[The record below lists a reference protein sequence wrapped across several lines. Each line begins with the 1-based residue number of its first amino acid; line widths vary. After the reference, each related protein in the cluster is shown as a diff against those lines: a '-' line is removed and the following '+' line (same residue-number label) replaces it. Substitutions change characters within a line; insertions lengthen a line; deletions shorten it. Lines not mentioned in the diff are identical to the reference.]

1 MAQES
6 SMNLASAAT
15 LVAIFGGSVFA
26 MRGAMQGS
34 GGDKPAPTVTIAN
47 SASEALTKLA
57 RSYYTVRDDPPKAKK
72 ALDKLIA
79 EVGKTAKA
87 QKVPDLLVALE
98 DWREILQAAL
108 VPEKPLVSIDAHEFK
123 EFSIP
128 CPLDSK
134 ADAKEMKP
142 AFDGLMRVLASVPA
156 DARKVKYPVIL
167 GLHPAEAETKSVANI
182 RKSKEIVDAT
192 RQWAAATYSKDVLAK
207 AIVVVPILDFVKRS
221 EDAVSFTRP
230 AWNSDDGKGYILNTL
245 NEFVRFALNYDAR
258 RIYLDGAGSGA
269 AVAADFCTLFPSLQ
283 TGAIVRGPLPTDE
296 KFVERFEN
304 TVGVPMLF
312 VGGEKKDDKV
322 VPFAKAIVD
331 KFTLADG
338 YKLTQKDALD
348 DATLLA
354 WLNDNPKTFAPKKVR
369 IRTDDLAYADCY
381 WIRAFE
387 VDMNLEKEAIVV
399 DAAIDRDKNEITV
412 VTSKK
417 VKSFEIFLND
427 EVLDLA
433 REVRILHRKMEESGE
448 AKECFHGMVKRVMEN
463 AVDSLVK
470 GYSANTGE
478 VYVASRLIEIR

>member
-1 MAQES
+1 
-6 SMNLASAAT
+6 MNLASAAT
-15 LVAIFGGSVFA
+15 LVAVLGGSVFA
-26 MRGAMQGS
+26 MRGAVQGS
-34 GGDKPAPTVTIAN
+34 SGDKPAPTVTIP
-47 SASEALTKLA
+47 SAASGAFEKLA
-57 RSYYTVRDDPPKAKK
+57 RSYYMVRDDPPKAKK
-72 ALDKLIA
+72 QLDKLIA
-79 EVGKTAKA
+79 EVNKTAKA
-87 QKVPDLLVALE
+87 MKPPVDLLVAVE

-108 VPEKPLVSIDAHEFK
+108 VPDKPLVSINSHDLNTI
-123 EFSIP
+123 FSIP

-134 ADAKEMKP
+134 ADAKEMKD
-142 AFDGLMRVLASVPA
+142 AFNGTMKVLVSVPA
-156 DARKVKYPVIL
+156 DVAKVKYPVIL
-167 GLHPAEAETKSVANI
+167 GLHPAETETKSLKNI
-182 RKSKEIVDAT
+182 RNSKEIVDEA
-192 RQWAAATYSKDVLAK
+192 RRWAAATYSKDLLAK
-207 AIVVVPILDFVKRS
+207 AIVVVPILDFIKRS

-269 AVAADFCTLFPSLQ
+269 AVTADFCTLFPSLQ
-283 TGAIVRGPLPTDE
+283 TGAIVRGPLPADE

-322 VPFAKAIVD
+322 VPYAKTLLE
-331 KFTLADG
+331 KFTAADG

-348 DATLLA
+348 DASLLA

-387 VDMNLEKEAIVV
+387 VDMNLEKEPIVV
-399 DAAIDRDKNEITV
+399 DAAIDHDKNEITV